1 VEGYRVIQGTY
12 EGGQHMRNRLI
23 LLAAVVA
30 AGLVAAVAAWAGNPH
45 FLSIGSAQ
53 LVSGSTATATSAA
66 KLAADAS
73 STGTDPRVFIDN
85 IVVVGVKAGVTVQ
98 LTAPFQAVYVC
109 VNGGS
114 NVPSAAN
121 KTILAGQISA
131 SSQFTADRNGRATGS
146 LLTGSLPTSAEAAA
160 ATGFACPSGQRLE
173 FDRVVFSGLVLSIVG
188 GESVTLEAT
197 LASESL
203 HGLSG

>member
-1 VEGYRVIQGTY
+1 
-12 EGGQHMRNRLI
+12 MRNRLI

-98 LTAPFQAVYVC
+98 LTAPFKAVYVC

-131 SSQFTADRNGRATGS
+131 SSEFTADRNGRATGS

-188 GESVTLEAT
+188 GESVTLDAT
-197 LASESL
+197 LASASL